1 MRSSCMTMVMMI
13 GKSSSVRS
21 PILDLTS
28 CSADQDSTQTPGFVI
43 QSLLKSIGMQIRH
56 LKLLSTS
63 LQEATPDVGDEMVNV
78 ARLVKEAG
86 KYFGSE
92 VALKRYSIDP
102 KFAGQKAF
110 SEARFAA
117 DAL

>member
-1 MRSSCMTMVMMI
+1 MRSICMTMVMMI

-21 PILDLTS
+21 PILDLTI
-28 CSADQDSTQTPGFVI
+28 CSANQDPTQTPGFVI

-92 VALKRYSIDP
+92 AALKRYSIDP
-102 KFAGQKAF
+102 KFAGQKAI

>member
-1 MRSSCMTMVMMI
+1 MMMTGEFPPVKLI
-13 GKSSSVRS
+13 GNSY
-21 PILDLTS
+21 LTI
-28 CSADQDSTQTPGFVI
+28 CSADQDPTETPGFVI
-43 QSLLKSIGMQIRH
+43 QSLLSSIGMQIRH

-92 VALKRYSIDP
+92 AALKRYSIDP
-102 KFAGQKAF
+102 KFAGKKAL
-110 SEARFAA
+110 SEARFTA